1 MYYPEL
7 CQYATGHDVTFFG
20 NNCSLTFRDICSCLR
35 VQKELRVSITDLVLK
50 LIGLLLESR
59 TRCSSWIKHGFISER
74 SYHVDIMAALLFRKR
89 VDCFHCIGRL
99 IYFIIKNVWT
109 YAKKDIYDL
118 SDYAAHCFYIFA
130 LFFSLFFIDAKLW
143 FKMFRHSKHHC
154 LKSIYSISKH
164 LPELISCLIFKIP
177 NIMEWNFYFSIKN
190 CFIVALLADRP

>member
-7 CQYATGHDVTFFG
+7 CQYATGHDVTFFS

-109 YAKKDIYDL
+109 YAKKIYTTFPIMQRIVSISLHFFFSFFLLTPNYDL
-118 SDYAAHCFYIFA
+118 KCSDIQNTTA
-130 LFFSLFFIDAKLW
+130 LN
-143 FKMFRHSKHHC
+143 R
-154 LKSIYSISKH
+154 SI
-164 LPELISCLIFKIP
+164 
-177 NIMEWNFYFSIKN
+177 
-190 CFIVALLADRP
+190 A

>member
-7 CQYATGHDVTFFG
+7 CQYATGHDVTFFS

-89 VDCFHCIGRL
+89 VDC
-99 IYFIIKNVWT
+99 YFIIKNVWT
-109 YAKKDIYDL
+109 YAKKIYTTFPIMQRIVSISLHFFFLFFLLTPNYDL
-118 SDYAAHCFYIFA
+118 KCSDIQNITA
-130 LFFSLFFIDAKLW
+130 LN
-143 FKMFRHSKHHC
+143 R
-154 LKSIYSISKH
+154 SI
-164 LPELISCLIFKIP
+164 
-177 NIMEWNFYFSIKN
+177 
-190 CFIVALLADRP
+190 A

>member
-1 MYYPEL
+1 M
-7 CQYATGHDVTFFG
+7 
-20 NNCSLTFRDICSCLR
+20 
-35 VQKELRVSITDLVLK
+35 QKELRVSITDLVLK

-89 VDCFHCIGRL
+89 VDCFHCICRL

-109 YAKKDIYDL
+109 YAKKIYTTFL
-118 SDYAAHCFYIFA
+118 YTCF
-130 LFFSLFFIDAKLW
+130 FFSFFYWRQLW

>member
-130 LFFSLFFIDAKLW
+130 LFFSLFFYWRQTMI
-143 FKMFRHSKHHC
+143 
-154 LKSIYSISKH
+154 
-164 LPELISCLIFKIP
+164 
-177 NIMEWNFYFSIKN
+177 
-190 CFIVALLADRP
+190 

>member
-1 MYYPEL
+1 M
-7 CQYATGHDVTFFG
+7 
-20 NNCSLTFRDICSCLR
+20 
-35 VQKELRVSITDLVLK
+35 QKELRVSITDLVLK

-109 YAKKDIYDL
+109 YAKKIYTTFPIMQRIVSISL
-118 SDYAAHCFYIFA
+118 HFFF
-130 LFFSLFFIDAKLW
+130 LFFFIDAKLW
-143 FKMFRHSKHHC
+143 FKMFR
-154 LKSIYSISKH
+154 LYSISKH
-164 LPELISCLIFKIP
+164 LPELILCLIFKIP

>member
-1 MYYPEL
+1 MLINFLLPRIMSICYRTWRYI
-7 CQYATGHDVTFFG
+7 FFS

-109 YAKKDIYDL
+109 YAKKIYTTFPIMQRIVSISLHFFFLFFLLTPNYDL
-118 SDYAAHCFYIFA
+118 KCSDIQNITA
-130 LFFSLFFIDAKLW
+130 LN
-143 FKMFRHSKHHC
+143 R
-154 LKSIYSISKH
+154 SI
-164 LPELISCLIFKIP
+164 
-177 NIMEWNFYFSIKN
+177 
-190 CFIVALLADRP
+190 A